1 MKIFDISLAISA
13 TLPVWPGDPP
23 FALERVESMDAGAHN
38 NVSRVDMGVHTGT
51 HIDAPYHFIQ
61 DGRTAESL
69 SLEVLTGS
77 ALVVRIPDEVSLIT
91 AEVLDRARIPPGAER
106 LLFRTSNSALWA
118 KGAREFYTGFVAIPA
133 DGAEWLVRHEVK
145 LVGVD
150 YLSVSPYKNS
160 IPTHRTLLQAG
171 VVIIEGLDLS
181 TVPPGEYNLYCLPLK
196 LVGSDG
202 APARAILTK

>member
-1 MKIFDISLAISA
+1 MKIYDITLAISPQ
-13 TLPVWPGDPP
+13 LPVWPGDPP
-23 FALERVESMDAGAHN
+23 FRLERIQSMEAGAHD
-38 NVSRVDMGVHTGT
+38 NVSRLDMGVHTGT
-51 HIDAPYHFIQ
+51 HVDAPYHFIQ

-69 SLEVLTGS
+69 SLEVLTGP
-77 ALVVRIPDEVSLIT
+77 ALVVRIPDEVTRIT
-91 AEVLDRARIPPGAER
+91 AEVMERAHLPSGVER
-106 LLFRTSNSALWA
+106 LLFRTSNSALWGQ
-118 KGAREFYTGFVAIPA
+118 GAREFHTGFVAIPA
-133 DGAEWLVRHEVK
+133 DGAEWLVQHGVK

-171 VVIIEGLDLS
+171 VVILEGLDLS
-181 TVPPGEYNLYCLPLK
+181 AVPPGKYNLYCLPLK